1 MCVHYRANHDVHVQ
15 QCVTDRVREKKKK
28 KRKRFKYLYI
38 GNFSH
43 SPFQIH
49 LTL

>member
-1 MCVHYRANHDVHVQ
+1 MCVYYRVNHDVHIQ
-15 QCVTDRVREKKKK
+15 QCVTDRVREKKQKK
-28 KRKRFKYLYI
+28 KLFKYLYI
-38 GNFSH
+38 GNFSY